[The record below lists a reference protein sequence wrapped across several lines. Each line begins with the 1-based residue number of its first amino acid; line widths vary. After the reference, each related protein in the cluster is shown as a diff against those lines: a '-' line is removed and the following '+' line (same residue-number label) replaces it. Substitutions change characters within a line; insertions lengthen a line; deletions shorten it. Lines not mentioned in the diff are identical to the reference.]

1 MGGLDTIDSVENME
15 DELRK
20 DELLRWDVSNLVFF
34 ITPYIPH
41 IGFLSSQIMVLRHMY
56 NKTTQTNEKKS
67 VQNQENG
74 ITKGQTNDPK
84 PM

>member
-1 MGGLDTIDSVENME
+1 M
-15 DELRK
+15 
-20 DELLRWDVSNLVFF
+20 FF